1 MALPLSK
8 PVWHLLWPLQQTQ
21 FPWRWLALLSMGL
34 AVLTVAG
41 LHLLDLSDRTAARLK
56 RLAILGAMSA
66 SVVFTLAHV
75 VREAKPLPRHDF
87 ENTLAEVPGTASVN
101 YWFPIWA
108 SSHAKAM
115 GAVDAGSRDVIV
127 ESWNPEH
134 RRFSIAAGAPAEARV
149 KTFYYPHWI
158 AKSGDQILTTR
169 PDKDG
174 ALLVSVP
181 PNAVTIDLAFTEPRR
196 SRVSA
201 VASLAGFV
209 FIGFLAA
216 PLPRRPKQ

>member
-1 MALPLSK
+1 
-8 PVWHLLWPLQQTQ
+8 
-21 FPWRWLALLSMGL
+21 MGL

-181 PNAVTIDLAFTEPRR
+181 PNAVTIDLAFTEPRG

-201 VASLAGFV
+201 VASLAGLV

-216 PLPRRPKQ
+216 PLPRRLKQ